1 MKLSDRIEMDSERMN
16 GKPVIKGT
24 RMTVELILKKMAE
37 GAETADLLDAYPQLE
52 KEDVQAVLD
61 YAARTHADEERIEPT
76 GT

>member
-1 MKLSDRIEMDSERMN
+1 MKLSDRIEMDADRMN

-24 RMTVELILKKMAE
+24 RITVELILKKMAE
-37 GAETADLLDAYPQLE
+37 GAETTDLLDAYPHLE
-52 KEDVQAVLD
+52 KKDVRAVLE